1 MLTSLD
7 QSNNNKFG
15 RWGSLR
21 SSAVFGLF
29 DLLRGRGGA
38 PRKPS
43 RAQQQGK
50 EAARGNT
57 QRAMNSWKWGENV
70 RTAAPAWPGPG
81 RKPVWERG
89 HPRMRTEHRE
99 KGRDP
104 IPSFS
109 PLWHYSWSFSE
120 KIARHAIASLIKH
133 KLRKQQPVPVFP
145 LTCSK
150 APLADLLLFELHNLQ
165 V

>member
-1 MLTSLD
+1 MSIKFVALDQLTTFIWEESKDKEERKSAAGLTSLD

-29 DLLRGRGGA
+29 DLLRGGGA

-57 QRAMNSWKWGENV
+57 QRAMNSWK
-70 RTAAPAWPGPG
+70 
-81 RKPVWERG
+81 
-89 HPRMRTEHRE
+89 
-99 KGRDP
+99 
-104 IPSFS
+104 
-109 PLWHYSWSFSE
+109 
-120 KIARHAIASLIKH
+120 
-133 KLRKQQPVPVFP
+133 
-145 LTCSK
+145 
-150 APLADLLLFELHNLQ
+150 
-165 V
+165 